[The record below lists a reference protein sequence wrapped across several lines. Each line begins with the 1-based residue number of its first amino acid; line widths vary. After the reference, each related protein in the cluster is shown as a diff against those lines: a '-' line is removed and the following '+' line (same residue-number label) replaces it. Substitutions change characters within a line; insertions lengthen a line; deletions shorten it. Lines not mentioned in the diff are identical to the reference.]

1 MTHISDIQR
10 PTLVLNEARA
20 RRNIRRMADKAA
32 ASGVRF
38 RPHFKTHQSAG
49 VGEWFREES
58 VGAITVSS
66 VDMAVYFT
74 RHGWSDITIAF
85 PVNLRQVAIV
95 NELAG
100 QIRLNL
106 LVESTETVEAL
117 AMKQRYETAAW
128 IKVDT
133 GYGRTGIQWD
143 DIGMLSE
150 VARAVEQ
157 TQTLRLTGLLAH
169 AGHTYGAGSVNR
181 IVEIYRE
188 TASRLEHARDAL
200 AVEGWQLL
208 LSVGDT
214 PSCSIM
220 PRLES
225 VDEVRPGNFVF
236 YDLAQLT
243 FEACSEAD
251 IAMAVACPVV
261 AKHGSKSQ
269 LVIYGGAVH
278 LSKESIPGDD
288 GREIYGRIALPT
300 GQGWSSMYKDS
311 AVVSLSQEHGIVQ
324 AEEKLFNR
332 TQVGDLLVILP
343 VHSCL
348 TANLLGKFLT
358 VEGRVIEMAKY

>member
-1 MTHISDIQR
+1 MAYVSSIQR
-10 PTLVLNEARA
+10 PTLVLNETRA
-20 RRNIRRMADKAA
+20 RRNIRHMADKAA

-49 VGEWFREES
+49 VGEWFRDAS

-66 VDMAVYFT
+66 VDMAAYFA
-74 RHGWSDITIAF
+74 RHGWLDITVAF
-85 PVNLRQVAIV
+85 PVNVRQAAVV

-100 QIRLNL
+100 QIQLNL
-106 LVESTETVEAL
+106 LVESAEAVETL
-117 AMKQRYETAAW
+117 APKQRHEAAAW
-128 IKVDT
+128 IKIDT

-143 DIGMLSE
+143 DNGRLSE

-157 TQTLRLTGLLAH
+157 TQTLGLTGLLAH
-169 AGHTYGAGSVNR
+169 AGHTYGARSVNR

-188 TASRLEHARDAL
+188 TASRMVRARDAL
-200 AVEGWQLL
+200 AAEGWHVL

-220 PRLES
+220 PRFES
-225 VDEVRPGNFVF
+225 VNEVRPGNFVF
-236 YDLAQLT
+236 YDLAQLALG
-243 FEACSEAD
+243 ACSEAD
-251 IAMAVACPVV
+251 IALAVACPVV
-261 AKHGSKSQ
+261 AKHGSRSQ

-288 GREIYGRIALPT
+288 GHEIYGRIALPAE
-300 GQGWSSMYKDS
+300 QGWSSMYRDR

-324 AEEKLFNR
+324 AEEELFSR
-332 TQVGDLLVILP
+332 TRVGDLLVILP

-348 TANLLGKFLT
+348 TANLLGKFVT
-358 VEGRVIEMAKY
+358 VEGRAIEMAKY